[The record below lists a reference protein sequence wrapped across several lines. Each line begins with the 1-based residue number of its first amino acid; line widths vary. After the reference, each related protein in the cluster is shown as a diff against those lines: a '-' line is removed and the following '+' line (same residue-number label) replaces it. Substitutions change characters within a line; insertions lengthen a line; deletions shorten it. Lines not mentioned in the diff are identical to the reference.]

1 MLQEMPSEGGVVMEP
16 IHKLPWSECC
26 TTVIDR

>member
-1 MLQEMPSEGGVVMEP
+1 MLQGMTSEGGVVMEP

-26 TTVIDR
+26 ATAIDR